1 MKPEGFAALGDL
13 QPVATLT
20 VGELKKLLAEQ
31 APCPPGPDADALL
44 TAEDVAQL
52 LRCSTRHVRRLRKDG
67 LPVVWL
73 GEAPRFERDAVL
85 AWLRRRP
92 QVTPSTGEAR

>member
-1 MKPEGFAALGDL
+1 VKPEGFAALGDL

-31 APCPPGPDADALL
+31 APCTPGHDADVLL
-44 TAEDVAQL
+44 TTEGVAQL
-52 LRCSTRHVRRLRKDG
+52 LGCSTRHVRRLRKDG

-73 GEAPRFERDAVL
+73 GDAPRFERDAAL
-85 AWLRRRP
+85 EWLR
-92 QVTPSTGEAR
+92 ARSVQASKR